1 MTTRGLALRGTLL
14 IALFAIVHVAGLRT
28 YLSLISGSPAPGA
41 LSHGLQAVCCAAYLA
56 SYMGAVLVAPVLLIA
71 SILLALRK

>member
-1 MTTRGLALRGTLL
+1 MTARGLALRGVLL
-14 IALFAIVHVAGLRT
+14 VVLFAVLHAAGLRR

-71 SILLALRK
+71 SILLASRK